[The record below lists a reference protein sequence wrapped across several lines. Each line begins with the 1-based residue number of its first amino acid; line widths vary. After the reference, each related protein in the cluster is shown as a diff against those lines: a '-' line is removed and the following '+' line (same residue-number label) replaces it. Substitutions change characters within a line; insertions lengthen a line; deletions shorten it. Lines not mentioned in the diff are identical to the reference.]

1 MKKIVPALFLSALIS
16 LSGCGGS
23 VSQNASSAEKSTV
36 SSRDRYEFVDKAS
49 TELASENKNTSS
61 NKPLSVKDFK
71 GIWKPL
77 SAARVADNSEAGF
90 NEIFGSSYSQRRCQM
105 KIDENGSFTMNMAS
119 LAEEGK
125 NKGTFTM
132 SSYNMIVTYS
142 DGSPDTFLYIPTY
155 QNKQTI
161 KIQLGKYYIYLYK
174 ESN

>member
-90 NEIFGSSYSQRRCQM
+90 NEIFGSSYSQGSCQM
-105 KIDENGSFTMNMAS
+105 KIDENGSFVCRAGE
-119 LAEEGK
+119 A
-125 NKGTFTM
+125 
-132 SSYNMIVTYS
+132 
-142 DGSPDTFLYIPTY
+142 
-155 QNKQTI
+155 
-161 KIQLGKYYIYLYK
+161 
-174 ESN
+174 